1 MKVLLAVDGSIHA
14 LHACKFLT
22 AFPLPQP
29 VQVEILTVVNP
40 PEVVMSAQSEL
51 WYPQFIEHQEEIARQ
66 AISSGERAI
75 RGLDAEVSTHQMMGH
90 IGHCIVERA
99 TEENI
104 DLVVVAA
111 KGHSAF
117 ERVLL
122 GSVSDYVATHAPC
135 SVLVVRQ
142 EIPEDRGVN
151 DEIPPAS
158 FRRGM
163 IAVDERGVSDAMLNE
178 LCRYSWTDQHELT
191 TVTASV
197 KLEVFREDILA
208 STMEEAAR
216 RRTEARRCAD
226 AAAARLSA
234 CGAKATGASVEVEHV
249 GYGLVQYAEQNS
261 QDIVVVGDSGRG
273 LISRMLLG
281 STSRYVLH
289 HVHCSVLVVRKAK
302 KQKA

>member
-1 MKVLLAVDGSIHA
+1 MKVLLAVDGSVHA
-14 LHACKFLT
+14 LHACKYLT
-22 AFPLPQP
+22 AFPLPHP
-29 VQVEILTVVNP
+29 LQVEILTVVNP
-40 PEVVMSAQSEL
+40 PEVVLSAQSEL

-66 AISSGERAI
+66 ATTASQRAI
-75 RGLDAEVSTHQMMGH
+75 QGMDAEVTTHQMMGH

-99 TEENI
+99 RDEKF

-122 GSVSDYVATHAPC
+122 GSVSDYVSTHATC

-142 EIPEDRGVN
+142 EVPEGDKPV
-151 DEIPPAS
+151 DQSLPPRL
-158 FRRGM
+158 RRGM
-163 IAVDERGVSDAMLNE
+163 IAVDERGVSDAMMGQ
-178 LCRYSWTDQHELT
+178 LCRFAWTKELQLT

-208 STMEEAAR
+208 TTMEEGAR
-216 RRTEARRCAD
+216 RRAEARRCAD
-226 AAAARLSA
+226 AAAARLNT
-234 CGAKATGASVEVEHV
+234 CGANASGASIEVEHV
-249 GYGLVQYAEQNS
+249 GYGLVQYADEIKS
-261 QDIVVVGDSGRG
+261 DLVVVGDSGRG

-289 HVHCSVLVVRKAK
+289 HVHCSVLVVRKGRESAT
-302 KQKA
+302 

>member
-14 LHACKFLT
+14 LHACKYLA
-22 AFPLPQP
+22 AFPLPEP
-29 VQVEILTVVNP
+29 LQVEILTVVNP

-51 WYPQFIEHQEEIARQ
+51 WYPQFVEHQEQVAKH
-66 AISSGERAI
+66 ALSSGERAV
-75 RGLDAEVSTHQMMGH
+75 RDLDAEITTHQMMGH
-90 IGHCIVERA
+90 VGHCIVERA
-99 TEENI
+99 TEGKF

-111 KGHSAF
+111 KGHSAL

-135 SVLVVRQ
+135 TALVVRQ
-142 EIPEDRGVN
+142 EIPEDRGLD
-151 DEIPPAS
+151 DEIPPIHI
-158 FRRGM
+158 RRGM
-163 IAVDERGVSDAMLNE
+163 IAVDERGVSEAMLNE
-178 LCRYSWTDQHELT
+178 VCRYPWTDEHQLT

-226 AAAARLSA
+226 AAAARLSQ
-234 CGAKATGASVEVEHV
+234 CGARASGHSVEVEHV
-249 GYGLVQYAEQNS
+249 GYGLTQYAEEQGH
-261 QDIVVVGDSGRG
+261 DFVVVGDSGRG
-273 LISRMLLG
+273 LISRVLLC

-289 HVHCSVLVVRKAK
+289 HVHCSVLIVRQGAEKDS
-302 KQKA
+302 